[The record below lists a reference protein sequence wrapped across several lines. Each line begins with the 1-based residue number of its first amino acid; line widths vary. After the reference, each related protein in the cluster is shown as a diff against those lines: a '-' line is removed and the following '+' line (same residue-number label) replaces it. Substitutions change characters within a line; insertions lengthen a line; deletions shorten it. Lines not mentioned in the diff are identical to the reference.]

1 MTFGLIDKVGG
12 WRSLISGFI
21 IFSFLALAGLLVIS
35 GHSMHQFLA
44 VAYLLVAAFVMTRLV
59 PKASSRENALVSDAE
74 FQLDSDLDDE
84 TSGCQCRDKGASGD
98 RNSR

>member
-21 IFSFLALAGLLVIS
+21 IFTFLALAGLLAIS

-44 VAYLLVAAFVMTRLV
+44 VAYLLVAAFVMTRIA
-59 PKASSRENALVSDAE
+59 PKASGRENDLDPDAE
-74 FQLDSDLDDE
+74 FQLDSYLDDE
-84 TSGCQCRDKGASGD
+84 TPGCKCHGKGTIQ
-98 RNSR
+98 R